1 MLGLGLSQKA
11 RDGFNQVNTGVYLT
25 MSKAAKKHK
34 PMADQVMEAVE
45 QKGIVIPLEQKEMF
59 SAATQALAIVAAK
72 HAASEPEEAAD
83 SDEGEPASQVAETTE
98 TLSEATGGPAI
109 DSGVGDLAL
118 TLAAGTTDDTRAPQQ
133 LDMPAIAPKAPRK
146 PLVNW
151 SKVGSAIKDGAA
163 AFMRG
168 ADEATESFIKGVDG
182 LLSLMGITLL
192 AIYALF
198 PYLLG
203 RLIGGTVRAFKNGYN
218 HKFVIVPAAN

>member
-1 MLGLGLSQKA
+1 
-11 RDGFNQVNTGVYLT
+11 

-45 QKGIVIPLEQKEMF
+45 QRGIVIPLEQKEMF

-72 HAASEPEEAAD
+72 HAAIEPTEVTD

-98 TLSEATGGPAI
+98 TLSEVTQGPAI
-109 DSGVGDLAL
+109 DSGVEDLAL
-118 TLAAGTTDDTRAPQQ
+118 TLAAGTTDDTRAP
-133 LDMPAIAPKAPRK
+133 LTMPEVKQKTPRK

-168 ADEATESFIKGVDG
+168 VDEATDSLIKGVSG

-192 AIYALF
+192 ALYALF

>member
-1 MLGLGLSQKA
+1 
-11 RDGFNQVNTGVYLT
+11 

-34 PMADQVMEAVE
+34 PMADQVMEAVK
-45 QKGIVIPLEQKEMF
+45 QKGIVIPMEQKEMF

-98 TLSEATGGPAI
+98 PLSEVTQSPA
-109 DSGVGDLAL
+109 S
-118 TLAAGTTDDTRAPQQ
+118 AAGWASHEDDTRAPQQ
-133 LDMPAIAPKAPRK
+133 LAMPEVKQKTPRK

-151 SKVGSAIKDGAA
+151 PKVWLGIKAGAA
-163 AFMRG
+163 AFWRE
-168 ADEATESFIKGVDG
+168 ADEATVSLIEGVSG
-182 LLSLMGITLL
+182 LLSLMGIAAL
-192 AIYALF
+192 AIYALI

-203 RLIGGTVRAFKNGYN
+203 RLIGGTVRAFQNGYN